1 MRRDWTPEEEQ
12 YLEKWY
18 EKRGV
23 LFLAKKLKRT
33 ENSVKRKAQSMGMN
47 AYVLEKLYVRTVA
60 KCFNCDSS
68 VINRWISKYNLPYS
82 QVIRGQATC
91 KLIDQEQFWKWAKE
105 HQSIIPWNKY
115 ESGSILPEPDW
126 LKDTIRNYAYKNNR
140 KSITDYDR
148 LAVVSLRRKGCTF
161 KEISEQT
168 GRTLD
173 SVKHIWRDYN
183 KTKNN
188 EN

>member
-23 LFLAKKLKRT
+23 PFLAKKLKRT
-33 ENSVKRKAQSMGMN
+33 EDSVKRKAQSMGMN

-60 KCFNCDSS
+60 KCFDCDSS

-82 QVIRGQATC
+82 QVIRGQTTC
-91 KLIDQEQFWKWAKE
+91 KLIGQEQFWKWAEE
-105 HQSIIPWNKY
+105 HKDLIPWSKY
-115 ESGSILPEPDW
+115 EIGTILPEPDW
-126 LKDTIRNYAYKNNR
+126 VRQIIRQYSYKNNR
-140 KSITDYDR
+140 KAITDYDI
-148 LAVVSLRRKGCTF
+148 LSVVSLRRRGYTF
-161 KEISEQT
+161 PQISKEL

-173 SVKHIWRDYN
+173 SVKHIWRKYN
-183 KTKNN
+183 KNNTK
-188 EN
+188 EE